1 MKVSEK
7 SYMLDLSGAESPVP
21 ILSLFSIRH
30 NRRKNYIKDT
40 RHTILDQ
47 DFVIAQR
54 RLRLPPLQGFLHQLK
69 DGTRSTGSSSL
80 NDLVCNVRK
89 AAALK
94 LTHNAIR
101 CAIKSIAGNQI
112 MFT

>member
-7 SYMLDLSGAESPVP
+7 SYMLDLSEAENLMP
-21 ILSLFSIRH
+21 ILSLFSI
-30 NRRKNYIKDT
+30 KNYVKNT

-47 DFVIAQR
+47 DFMIAQR
-54 RLRLPPLQGFLHQLK
+54 RLRLPSLQSFLHQLK

-80 NDLVCNVRK
+80 GNLVCNVRK

-101 CAIKSIAGNQI
+101 CTVKSIAGNQI